1 MFKLPRFPQA
11 LVIASMA
18 FVTLAQAVEPPSRPR
33 VGLVLGGGGARGAA
47 HIGVLEV
54 LEEMR
59 VPVDCVAGTSMGAL
73 IAGAYASGLSPAQM
87 RQEMAKADWKD
98 MFVDTPDLSDV
109 AYRNKQFLRRFIPSS
124 ETGVTPDG
132 VKYPPGA
139 VDGEKIKLFFNHL
152 VGSGRTERLI
162 ERLPLKVSLIA
173 TDIGTG
179 ERVVM
184 REGSLTTAMRASM
197 SVPGLLSPVA
207 YDGRKLVDGGL
218 VDNVPIGEVRERC
231 NPDVVI
237 AINVGSPMLKSE
249 DVGSLLSVSAQM
261 VNLLTEQNVTRSLA
275 TLKPTDIYIRPELG
289 DITAGDFARNAETA
303 DLGKAAANAVRGQFD
318 KLSVTPERYADWRV
332 GIDRATRVTQKIDQI
347 EVVGLNRVNPA
358 MVERQLRV
366 RPGDPVDV
374 AKIEDDVLRI
384 NGDGMYQSVDYKLL
398 NEREKNILRILPVE
412 KYWGPDYMR
421 FAMNLDA
428 DSSQGSGFSVRGA
441 YHNTLINSYGAES
454 LVGLQFGNTNRVFA
468 EFYQPLDPARHFFL
482 ETQASYTSGPQN
494 VYFEDKRVAQYARSE
509 TQIKLG
515 VGANLGLAGQAGID
529 WVEQKISLDLDVGS
543 PRLPNADVRE
553 RGIEARFLLDQ
564 MNRLY
569 FASRGWAVGVKYFDS
584 AENNYSRLDLNAAG
598 AFSLGKTVINTRV
611 SHTSSP
617 TGALPFYNSGSLG
630 GVLNM
635 SAFAKGQLVG
645 DNMTYAGLR
654 AEQILGELG
663 LGMRGDLRFG
673 VALEGAHIGKM
684 YSEPTLQSRQI
695 IPSIG
700 AYFASETPIG
710 PAYLGFGYSPGGYT
724 NLFFNL
730 GIP

>member
-1 MFKLPRFPQA
+1 MLKLSRLPFA
-11 LVIASMA
+11 IAIAGLA
-18 FVTLAQAVEPPSRPR
+18 FVTLAQAAEPLTRPR

-87 RQEMAKADWKD
+87 RQEMADADWKD
-98 MFVDTPDLSDV
+98 MFVDSPDMSDV
-109 AYRNKQFLRRFIPSS
+109 AYRNKKLMRNFIPSS
-124 ETGVTPDG
+124 ETGITSEG
-132 VKYPPGA
+132 IKYPPGA

-152 VGSGRTERLI
+152 VGAGRTERQI
-162 ERLPLKVSLIA
+162 ELLPMKISLIA

-207 YDGRKLVDGGL
+207 YEGRKLVDGGL

-231 NPDVVI
+231 SADVVI

-275 TLKPTDIYIRPELG
+275 TLKPGDIYIRPELG
-289 DITAGDFARNAETA
+289 NITAGDFARNAETA
-303 DLGKAAANAVRGQFD
+303 DLGKAAATAVRDQFK
-318 KLSVTPERYADWRV
+318 KLTVSPQQYADWRT
-332 GIDRATRVTQKIDQI
+332 GIDRGTRVAKTIDEI

-358 MVERQLRV
+358 MIQRQLTV
-366 RPGDPVDV
+366 RPGDPINV
-374 AKIEDDVLRI
+374 AKIEDDVLRM

-421 FAMNLDA
+421 LAMNLEA
-428 DSSQGSGFSVRGA
+428 DSSQGSGFSIRGA
-441 YHNTLINSYGAES
+441 YHKTLINSYGAEA
-454 LVGLQFGNTNRVFA
+454 LIGLQLGTTSRVEA
-468 EFYQPLDPARHFFL
+468 QFYQPLDPARHFFV
-482 ETQASYTSGPQN
+482 ETQASYLRGPQN
-494 VYFEDKRVAQYARSE
+494 VYFDDKRVAQYARSE
-509 TQIKLG
+509 SEIKLG
-515 VGANLGLAGQAGID
+515 VGANLGLVGQAGID
-529 WVEQKISLDLDVGS
+529 WVERKTSLDLDIGS
-543 PRLPNADVRE
+543 PNLPNADVRD
-553 RGIEARFLLDQ
+553 RGVEARLVLDQ
-564 MNRLY
+564 LNRLY
-569 FASRGWAVGVKYFDS
+569 FPTRGWAMGLKYFDS
-584 AENNYSRLDLNAAG
+584 AEANYSRLDLTAAG
-598 AFSLGKTVINTRV
+598 AFSLGKTVINGRV
-611 SHTSSP
+611 AHSSSP
-617 TGALPFYNSGSLG
+617 TGALPFYNSASLG
-630 GVLNM
+630 GVLHM

-645 DNMTYAGLR
+645 DNMTYASLR
-654 AEQILGELG
+654 AEQVLGDLG

-673 VALEGAHIGKM
+673 LAIEGAHFGKM
-684 YSEPTLQSRQI
+684 YTETTLQGRQV
-695 IPSIG
+695 IPSVG

-710 PAYLGFGYSPGGYT
+710 PAYLGFGYSPAGYS
-724 NLFFNL
+724 NLYFNI